1 MDTLGGNLLQQAE
14 TLLRNG
20 NRQAALPLLVE
31 YLQRYPNSARGWW
44 VLGIA
49 VTDPRQQ
56 IDCMEHVLAID
67 PGFAPAR
74 ARLEKLKQRLEPSAP
89 FAFEQPA
96 PQREPARPSAPAF
109 EEQPAPSWAS
119 EPSAPY
125 TFEEQARPAPVH
137 PAPRRAPAK
146 KSTGWVLPVMVGL
159 ILTCALFGVIGVI
172 VIWNM
177 QRTTLAA
184 PLPVVSLVARTLE
197 PTWTPTATLTP
208 RPTLTPIPSY
218 TPLPPLSLLDG
229 PTGGGSGPAY
239 GSPSIDFT
247 LNSLDGERV
256 SLSSYRGQPVLLFF
270 WATWCP
276 YCRNEVA
283 ALKDIHT
290 AYKDQGLVVL
300 AVEVGETASAGRS
313 FRDQYDLSFPILSD
327 TSGNVFRGYSGE
339 AIPLNYFID
348 ANGNVNYSQ
357 LGMMDY
363 TNLNLRVR
371 TLLNLIPTPVQ

>member
-14 TLLRNG
+14 TLIREG

-49 VTDPRQQ
+49 VPDPGQQ
-56 IDCMEHVLAID
+56 IECMERVLDID

-74 ARLEKLKQRLEPSAP
+74 ARLEKLKQRLEPS
-89 FAFEQPA
+89 
-96 PQREPARPSAPAF
+96 RPVAPAF
-109 EEQPAPSWAS
+109 EEQPAPSWTS

-125 TFEEQARPAPVH
+125 TFEEPPLPAPAR

-146 KSTGWVLPVMVGL
+146 KPAGWVLPVKVGL

-197 PTWTPTATLTP
+197 PTWTPTATVTP

-229 PTGGGSGPAY
+229 QTGGGRGPAF

-247 LNSLDGERV
+247 LNSVDGERV

-290 AYKDQGLVVL
+290 AYKDQGLVIL
-300 AVEVGETASAGRS
+300 AVEVGETASSGRS
-313 FRDQYDLSFPILSD
+313 FRNQYGLAFPILSD
-327 TSGNVFRGYSGE
+327 TSGSVFRDYSGE